1 MPSRHK
7 SRQRALQILYLL
19 DMRPAGE
26 VTASEAIRSYFLS
39 LGDDVEGEP
48 LLDEDPFAEQLVRG
62 AIENRAEIDVII
74 TAHSQ
79 HWRMERMAVVDRNI
93 LRLATYE
100 MLKLATPPPV
110 VIDQA
115 LELAGKFSSPESLS
129 FLNGV
134 LDAIHHE
141 LFNGPP
147 PASAPPSPPPDSEP
161 PPAES

>member
-1 MPSRHK
+1 MPARQK

-19 DMRPAGE
+19 DMRPEGD
-26 VTASEAIRSYFLS
+26 VTVSQAIRTFFQS
-39 LGDDVEGEP
+39 LGVEEDEPQMDD
-48 LLDEDPFAEQLVRG
+48 DPFAEQLARG
-62 AIENRAEIDVII
+62 AAEHRAEIDVII
-74 TAHSQ
+74 SAHSE

-93 LRLATYE
+93 LRVATYE
-100 MLKLATPPPV
+100 MMHLATPPPV

-134 LDAIHHE
+134 LDAIHHD
-141 LFNGPP
+141 LVSPAAK
-147 PASAPPSPPPDSEP
+147 PASALPPES

>member
-1 MPSRHK
+1 MPSRQK

-19 DMRPAGE
+19 DMRPEDDVSA
-26 VTASEAIRSYFLS
+26 TEAIGSYFFS
-39 LGDDVEGEP
+39 LGDEDGQP
-48 LLDEDPFAEQLVRG
+48 LPETDDFAEQLVKG
-62 AIENRAEIDVII
+62 TVANRVEIDRII
-74 TAHSQ
+74 VAHSQ
-79 HWRMERMAVVDRNI
+79 NWRIERMAVVDRNI
-93 LRLATYE
+93 LRLASFE

-141 LFNGPP
+141 LFNGAP
-147 PASAPPSPPPDSEP
+147 PAGHVPDSEP

>member
-1 MPSRHK
+1 MPARQK

-19 DMRPAGE
+19 DMRPEGD
-26 VTASEAIRSYFLS
+26 VTISQAIRTFFQQ
-39 LGDDVEGEP
+39 LGVEEDEP
-48 LLDEDPFAEQLVRG
+48 QLEEDPFAEQLARG
-62 AIENRAEIDVII
+62 AAEHRAELDQII
-74 TAHSQ
+74 SAHSE

-93 LRLATYE
+93 LRVATYE
-100 MLKLATPPPV
+100 MMHLSTPAPV

-141 LFNGPP
+141 LVSAAAKPRGE
-147 PASAPPSPPPDSEP
+147 APPEP

>member
-1 MPSRHK
+1 MPSRQK

-19 DMRPAGE
+19 DLRPEGE
-26 VTASEAIRSYFLS
+26 VSTSEAIRSFFLS
-39 LGDDVEGEP
+39 LGDEEGEP
-48 LLDEDPFAEQLVRG
+48 MRDEDDFAEQLVKG
-62 AIENRAEIDVII
+62 SIENKAEIDRII
-74 TAHSQ
+74 VAHSQ
-79 HWRMERMAVVDRNI
+79 NWRIERMAVVDRNI
-93 LRLATYE
+93 LRLASFE

-141 LFNGPP
+141 LFNGP
-147 PASAPPSPPPDSEP
+147 APTRRPTISEP
-161 PPAES
+161 PPEES

>member
-1 MPSRHK
+1 MPSRQK

-19 DMRPAGE
+19 DMRPEGE
-26 VTASEAIRSYFLS
+26 VTTAEAIRSYFLS
-39 LGDDVEGEP
+39 LGDDEGEP
-48 LLDEDPFAEQLVRG
+48 LHDEDDFAEQLVTG
-62 AIENRAEIDVII
+62 SIGNRTEIDRVIV
-74 TAHSQ
+74 AHSQ
-79 HWRMERMAVVDRNI
+79 NWRIERMAVVDRNI
-93 LRLATYE
+93 LRLACFE

-141 LFNGPP
+141 LLNGPTP
-147 PASAPPSPPPDSEP
+147 EPRPVISEP
-161 PPAES
+161 PPEES

>member
-1 MPSRHK
+1 MPSRQK
-7 SRQRALQILYLL
+7 SRQRAVQILYLL
-19 DMRPAGE
+19 DMRPSDE
-26 VTASEAIRSYFLS
+26 VNVEEAIRTYFRS
-39 LGDDVEGEP
+39 LGA
-48 LLDEDPFAEQLVRG
+48 DEDEPPLEEDLFAEQLVRG
-62 AIENRAEIDVII
+62 AVEHRTEVDRII
-74 TAHSQ
+74 SAHSQ

-100 MLKLATPPPV
+100 MLKLATPAPV

-115 LELAGKFSSPESLS
+115 LELAGRFSSPESLS

-141 LFNGPP
+141 LVN
-147 PASAPPSPPPDSEP
+147 APSGREQPVPEP

>member
-1 MPSRHK
+1 MPSRQK

-19 DMRPAGE
+19 DMRPEGE
-26 VTASEAIRSYFLS
+26 VSAAEAIRSYFLS
-39 LGDDVEGEP
+39 LGGEEGEP
-48 LLDEDPFAEQLVRG
+48 VREEDDFAGQLVRG
-62 AIENRAEIDVII
+62 AIEHKAEIDRII
-74 TAHSQ
+74 VTHSQ
-79 HWRMERMAVVDRNI
+79 NWRIERMAVVDRNI
-93 LRLATYE
+93 LRLASYE

-147 PASAPPSPPPDSEP
+147 PAAREPIAEP
-161 PPAES
+161 PPEES

>member
-1 MPSRHK
+1 MPSRQK
-7 SRQRALQILYLL
+7 SRQRALQILYLI
-19 DMRPAGE
+19 DMRSEGD
-26 VTASEAIRSYFLS
+26 VSTAEAIRSYFLS
-39 LGDDVEGEP
+39 LGDEEGEP
-48 LLDEDPFAEQLVRG
+48 VHEEDDFAEQLVKG
-62 AIENRAEIDVII
+62 SIENKREIDRII
-74 TAHSQ
+74 VAHSQ
-79 HWRMERMAVVDRNI
+79 HWRIERMAVVDRNI
-93 LRLATYE
+93 LRLASFE

-147 PASAPPSPPPDSEP
+147 PVSPPRASEP

>member
-1 MPSRHK
+1 MPSRQK
-7 SRQRALQILYLL
+7 SRQRAMQILYLL
-19 DMRPAGE
+19 DMRPDGE
-26 VTASEAIRSYFLS
+26 VSVDEAIRGYFRS
-39 LGDDVEGEP
+39 LGAGE
-48 LLDEDPFAEQLVRG
+48 DEPALEEDLFAQQLVRG
-62 AIENRAEIDVII
+62 AVEHRGEVDRII
-74 TAHSQ
+74 SAHSQ

-100 MLKLATPPPV
+100 MLKLSTPPPV

-115 LELAGKFSSPESLS
+115 LELAGRFSSPESLS

-141 LFNGPP
+141 LVNAP
-147 PASAPPSPPPDSEP
+147 SAGGEHPLPEP